1 MFEGE
6 RCEANKNKNKKEETE
21 KKRRGHVET
30 PAARPQSFQSC
41 LITCP
46 VIGKS
51 PHKLIKKKG
60 KNPNIEKAQSI
71 DGCIYLENPITK
83 KEKGLFFL

>member
-1 MFEGE
+1 MRGKQKQKQKG
-6 RCEANKNKNKKEETE
+6 RNG